1 MLHDCELAELKRP
14 GTRHTL
20 LQPAA
25 HTGTPLRG
33 RGSKGKPKQEGE
45 EKKSSAGGDKMI
57 SSTPAALRSRP
68 TPRAPLRAATLQP
81 QPQPLGPHA
90 ELLVHYT
97 RITERGGEGVPLGIK
112 PLDRKLKHT
121 CLIATVSS
129 ALAALAALCG
139 HPLQRASEAPAAL
152 ASGNAKGN
160 ASLEAPRP
168 KA

>member
-1 MLHDCELAELKRP
+1 
-14 GTRHTL
+14 
-20 LQPAA
+20 
-25 HTGTPLRG
+25 
-33 RGSKGKPKQEGE
+33 
-45 EKKSSAGGDKMI
+45 MI

-139 HPLQRASEAPAAL
+139 HPLQPPSPARFRGSSGSGQRQRQGQRLPRGPEAEGLDIEAISSPREN
-152 ASGNAKGN
+152 SG
-160 ASLEAPRP
+160 RIYV
-168 KA
+168 